1 MKGIRYHGWK
11 KKEEYD
17 SYIYIHRNRALS
29 KARGDVKCWKGG
41 KKKKRIHAR
50 LSSFIERRQ
59 TRSLVNYP
67 FSIILHALR
76 YPYLFAD
83 SWRDR
88 LKRVEW
94 KARKHLVCGRRAR
107 FSIHHRATR
116 PRVLARVCIVVNSSA
131 LYTAL
136 IIGFAIPPTGPG
148 SAPVFAFVPSRSE
161 IARCSKRVSS
171 RVGVFF
177 FFFVDRLA

>member
-17 SYIYIHRNRALS
+17 SYIYIHRNRAVESERRCEMLE
-29 KARGDVKCWKGG
+29 GG
-41 KKKKRIHAR
+41 EKEKRIHAR

-88 LKRVEW
+88 LKCVEW

-131 LYTAL
+131 VIYSVDNRFRDSANGTGICSSFRLCSV
-136 IIGFAIPPTGPG
+136 PT
-148 SAPVFAFVPSRSE
+148 R
-161 IARCSKRVSS
+161 
-171 RVGVFF
+171 
-177 FFFVDRLA
+177 DRPLF

>member
-83 SWRDR
+83 WWRDR

-131 LYTAL
+131 VIYSIDNRFRDSAN
-136 IIGFAIPPTGPG
+136 GTGIC
-148 SAPVFAFVPSRSE
+148 SSFRLCSVPIR
-161 IARCSKRVSS
+161 
-171 RVGVFF
+171 
-177 FFFVDRLA
+177 DRPLF

>member
-83 SWRDR
+83 WWRDR

-177 FFFVDRLA
+177 LFSWIG